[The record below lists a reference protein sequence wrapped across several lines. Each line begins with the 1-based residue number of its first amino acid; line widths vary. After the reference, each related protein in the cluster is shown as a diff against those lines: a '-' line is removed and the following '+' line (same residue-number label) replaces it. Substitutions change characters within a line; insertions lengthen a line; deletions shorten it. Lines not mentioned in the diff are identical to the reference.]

1 MSNLLQS
8 GRIKRKV
15 LIVDDELINRELL
28 ETILAMNYEV
38 SSVSRGMEALAVLRA
53 EPDAYSLILLD
64 IIMPV
69 MSGFDVIEAVKS
81 DEKLKDIPI
90 IVMTSEKSAEVRSIR
105 MGAAD
110 FIAKPYRM
118 PEVILARCERIIA
131 QTEERQLIRSIEKDP
146 VTHLYVKLF
155 FGAYMKRIA
164 PNVKG
169 AMDAVALKIGGL
181 DRIDSHE
188 KRDRIMH
195 KTAELFTENIIS
207 TKGIG
212 CRADDA
218 LLYAYCRHKDNYED
232 LIGTIL
238 QELQAD
244 PDAESVTLHAGIIER
259 PDKSIS
265 PQKWFEQ
272 ASSLCDEAAANG
284 RLTAVSSSSV

>member
-28 ETILAMNYEV
+28 ETILAMNYDV

-181 DRIDSHE
+181 DQIEQE

-195 KTAELFTENIIS
+195 KTAEMFTESIIS

-232 LIGTIL
+232 LIGAIL

-244 PDAESVTLHAGIIER
+244 PDAESVTLHAGIVER
-259 PDKSIS
+259 PDKSVS

-272 ASSLCDEAAANG
+272 ALSLCDEAAASG
-284 RLTAVSSSSV
+284 RLTAVTSV